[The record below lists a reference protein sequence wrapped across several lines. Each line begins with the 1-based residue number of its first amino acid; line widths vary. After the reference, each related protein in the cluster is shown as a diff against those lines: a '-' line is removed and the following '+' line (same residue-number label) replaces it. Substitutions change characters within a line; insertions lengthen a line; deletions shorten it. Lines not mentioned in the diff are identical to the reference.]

1 MNWKVVKISGEN
13 RGKNTPYASIGHNAL
28 NLNAAACDLIE
39 NYEDYGFVELL
50 EAEENKKTFVGVK
63 FCRESTNDTIKVART
78 KYKDKLVKGITI
90 ANKNTLTKLFGKDR
104 VSGSVTRFPVNKD
117 KDADNILVIS
127 L

>member
-13 RGKNTPYASIGHNAL
+13 RSKNTPYASVGHNAL

-39 NYEDYGFVELL
+39 NYEDYDFVELL
-50 EAEENKKTFVGVK
+50 EAEENKKTFVGVR
-63 FCRESTNDTIKVART
+63 FCRESTIDAIKIART
-78 KYKDKLVKGITI
+78 KHGNKLVKGIKI
-90 ANKNTLTKLFGKDR
+90 ANKNILTKLFGKDR
-104 VSGSVTRFPVNKD
+104 VSGSVTKFPVNKD